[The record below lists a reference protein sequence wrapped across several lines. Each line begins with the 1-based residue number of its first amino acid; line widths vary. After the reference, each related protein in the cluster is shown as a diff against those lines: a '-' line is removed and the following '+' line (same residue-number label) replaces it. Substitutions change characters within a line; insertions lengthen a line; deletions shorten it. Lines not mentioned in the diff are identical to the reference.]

1 MKCETR
7 WREEEEN
14 VKEFK
19 GAVMKGI
26 FNQTEH
32 LILLLAP
39 SPDVNS
45 LCLTSEIYYN
55 KFLFM
60 YLFFNLYC

>member
-1 MKCETR
+1 
-7 WREEEEN
+7 
-14 VKEFK
+14 
-19 GAVMKGI
+19 MKGI